1 MNDSYVKHVKM
12 DTLKNLMSL
21 IDANSEKIPE
31 GDYLAMCEA
40 MKIVHG
46 NMKAERVTVRST
58 EYYDLEEEL
67 SNVTQEL
74 NRLHKERDNIHYRS
88 KMTKYMKREAIREYA
103 FTEGLHSLREYT
115 PEALVDAGI
124 HVNIDVLYGK
134 YLEAFNDDVYQK
146 KKVVHLAIQE
156 MRDYRDSV
164 VKDLA
169 DVI

>member
-1 MNDSYVKHVKM
+1 MKMNNKM

-31 GDYLAMCEA
+31 GEYLAMCEA
-40 MKIVHG
+40 LKNLHG
-46 NMKAERVTVRST
+46 NVKRDPMTIRSV

-67 SNVTQEL
+67 SRVTVEL
-74 NRLHKERDNIHYRS
+74 DRLHKERDRIHYRT
-88 KMTKYMKREAIREYA
+88 KMTKMMKREVIREYA

-115 PEALVDAGI
+115 PEALEEAGI
-124 HVNIDVLYGK
+124 HVNCNELYGK
-134 YLEAFNDDVYQK
+134 YLETFNDDIYQK
-146 KKVVHLAIQE
+146 KKVVHLNIQE
-156 MRDYRDSV
+156 LRDYRDSV